1 MDTILPNGL
10 PRYNVANITDNIK
23 FENQSVIIGENA
35 GKDIKLNPSVTNNYF
50 NTFVGYKAGQNS
62 VSMGDTI
69 LMGAEA
75 GMNIYRGS
83 NLIVLGREQ
92 TDGSLVEVFN
102 MLSLGF
108 FNTTLTN
115 SISVGSYNSTNGY
128 MSLSFGKHN
137 APTGDYNVAVGNE
150 IGYSGSHN
158 VHIGNNNIITSSEAS
173 LVIGNNITGNQAT
186 YSVIIGNNISVDST
200 DTSIMIGNNLVGT
213 DGIHMNIDNSII
225 KDDAGLYFGRSDETS
240 NILPVCIGFAPADV
254 IPVTSNHY
262 SLYARNG
269 AYVADRLTIGTV
281 TLIAGTAGSVEE
293 PQSESQSEITY
304 ILPQLPADVQDI
316 TNYALSLDNNNNDN
330 IMVWKRLYQN
340 TDELPQGTNNLY
352 YNDAQVDARVEAKFH
367 EKFNPYFDIRFIDKM
382 PSITLDR
389 VTNGINNQMII
400 NGKYQGDLFVSG
412 RLNVNHLI
420 VNKIEVLGYGGNS
433 DVLSS
438 STSGLSALGT
448 AITDLTT
455 IITNT
460 SNQLVNALNTL
471 TNRVATLES
480 RL

>member
-1 MDTILPNGL
+1 
-10 PRYNVANITDNIK
+10 
-23 FENQSVIIGENA
+23 
-35 GKDIKLNPSVTNNYF
+35 
-50 NTFVGYKAGQNS
+50 
-62 VSMGDTI
+62 
-69 LMGAEA
+69 
-75 GMNIYRGS
+75 
-83 NLIVLGREQ
+83 
-92 TDGSLVEVFN
+92 
-102 MLSLGF
+102 
-108 FNTTLTN
+108 
-115 SISVGSYNSTNGY
+115 
-128 MSLSFGKHN
+128 
-137 APTGDYNVAVGNE
+137 
-150 IGYSGSHN
+150 
-158 VHIGNNNIITSSEAS
+158 
-173 LVIGNNITGNQAT
+173 
-186 YSVIIGNNISVDST
+186 
-200 DTSIMIGNNLVGT
+200 
-213 DGIHMNIDNSII
+213 
-225 KDDAGLYFGRSDETS
+225 
-240 NILPVCIGFAPADV
+240 
-254 IPVTSNHY
+254 
-262 SLYARNG
+262 LYARNG